1 MMGHEDP
8 QHSDLHGKHMQ
19 GERYD
24 VSLQS
29 DPAAPSSKEPVTL
42 TIIVTE
48 RETGKRIGQFEVIH
62 DKLVHLVVVSDD
74 LSYFAHIHPRL
85 DDKEMIFTIQHTF
98 PTAGRYVM
106 WVDAK
111 PRGGGQFAK
120 GFHLDLKGGDVRK
133 PAPIVADKNFAKY
146 VAAGSQ
152 TYQVRLMVPE
162 SIKSGQDVE
171 IVFKLSDSQ
180 GSSITDLEPLMAAG
194 GHCVIIHS
202 DVGKFFHVH
211 PLEEVGA
218 GWRGGPAV
226 AFRANF
232 PSPGLYKAWGQFQ
245 HRGNVIT
252 ADFVLE
258 AK

>member
-1 MMGHEDP
+1 MMGHEASG
-8 QHSDLHGKHMQ
+8 HSDSHGKHPQ

-42 TIIVTE
+42 TIIVTG

-62 DKLVHLVVVSDD
+62 DKQAHLVVVSGD
-74 LSYFAHIHPRL
+74 LSYFAHIHPML
-85 DDKEMIFTIQHTF
+85 EVKEGIFTIGHTF
-98 PTAGRYVM
+98 PAAGKYMM
-106 WVDAK
+106 WVDVK
-111 PRGGGQFAK
+111 PLGGGQFVKEFRLDVK
-120 GFHLDLKGGDVRK
+120 GEHVRE
-133 PAPIVADKNFAKY
+133 PAPIVADKNFAKH

-152 TYQVRLMVPE
+152 TYQARLTVPE

-171 IVFKLSDSQ
+171 IAFELSDSQ
-180 GSSITDLEPLMAAG
+180 GRPITDLEPLMAAG
-194 GHCVIIHS
+194 GHCVIISS
-202 DVGKFFHVH
+202 DAKKFLHVH
-211 PLEEVGA
+211 PLEAVGT

-252 ADFVLE
+252 VDFVLD